1 MVGYSQWELLK
12 YRFFILGAGKDVRTN
27 AIFFAGT
34 ALDAL
39 IMTGYSLTSLFDTKA
54 KTENFGLESINLKIQ
69 PGSLNKMTSRL
80 PDSAKAKYYPASMLY
95 PDGTWRNIDYRLR
108 GRNIWHWHLSK
119 PSLRLKLS
127 KKNPINLQRHIN
139 MVNPE
144 DRGAISNIAAE
155 ALAAKLGV
163 LTPITTFTTLYIDGE
178 YKGLYHQTTRE
189 DEEFL
194 RLAGRMP
201 GPLFIGDHL
210 GKVWEAQRFENAGDL
225 DVLRYIQPV
234 EQLVEIIY
242 SPDSPKRYQKLWEI
256 ISLEK
261 LAAWQASINLVGSI
275 HADYHHN
282 HLFYFDP
289 ALGQLEPVLS
299 DANGHGLQTWDKNFA
314 RFWFREHS
322 NYEIGLNQRIQP
334 LSNVA
339 FRDPIFLHKRN
350 QLLFAALNS
359 FGSENEQNNLLR
371 GYYEQIDEAMR
382 ADRKKSSLEPGF
394 TGWFR
399 FPYGNWLYE
408 RAKKDVSIWI
418 EKRNEFLHQEL
429 DKSSVSYSLE
439 KDVNRNIRLTVE
451 VDGVSATNFHISTI
465 PGKVFAQHKLSWNS
479 KAVLTNGLE
488 ILYPGLAEM
497 DDESCPRSRR
507 SHPFCLK
514 PSPQIYLFSVQMKDE
529 VQLSEL
535 LSAAF
540 TNSVTGLKI
549 KPTKKRRNEI
559 AGSKNPFV
567 LHAWELN
574 NAEPQVVTL
583 GPGLVTLTE
592 DLMIRSQ
599 DILFVKPGT
608 RLALAGGISI
618 ASKGKVIFA
627 GTEASPIKVEPI
639 VEDDPWGA
647 IIIHGKGAKDSAIRY
662 TSFSGGST
670 AQKFNVKYS
679 GMVSA
684 HDVENIDIENS
695 TFTKNHLADDL
706 IHIVY
711 GKANLKGLELSDCY
725 ADCIDLDYVDSV
737 VEGVT
742 IKNAGNDGIDL
753 MASRVNLDRI
763 SIKEASD
770 KGISIGEGSIVKLSN
785 GKFTKSSIGVA
796 VKDLSELN
804 ISDSV
809 FTGNKIGIS
818 IYKKNWRYG
827 KPGKVSSE
835 RLEFSENRVDL
846 EIEKDGFFYSPKTLA
861 MRIVG
866 DGEVTSLESLRK

>member
-1 MVGYSQWELLK
+1 MVGSNQWELLK
-12 YRFFILGAGKDVRTN
+12 YRFFILGAAKDVKTN
-27 AIFFAGT
+27 VIYIAAT

-39 IMTGYSLTSLFDTKA
+39 IMTGYSLTSLFDTKT
-54 KTENFGLESINLKIQ
+54 KTENFGLDSINLEVQ
-69 PGSLNKMTSRL
+69 LGSLDKMVSRL

-95 PDGTWRNIDYRLR
+95 PDGTWKNIDYRLR

-119 PSLRLKLS
+119 PSLRLKLP
-127 KKNPINLQRHIN
+127 KKYPINLQRHIN

-155 ALAAKLGV
+155 ALATKLGV
-163 LTPITTFTTLYIDGE
+163 LTPITKFTTLYIDGE

-201 GPLFIGDHL
+201 GPLFIGDGL
-210 GKVWEAQRFENAGDL
+210 GKVWRALEFKNVGDL
-225 DVLRYIQPV
+225 DTLQYIQPI
-234 EQLVEIIY
+234 ENLIEIIY
-242 SPDSPKRYQKLWEI
+242 SLNSPDRHQKLWEI
-256 ISLEK
+256 MSLEK

-275 HADYHHN
+275 HTDYLHN
-282 HLFYFDP
+282 HLYYFDP
-289 ALGQLEPVLS
+289 TLGQLEPVLS
-299 DANGHGLQTWDKNFA
+299 DANGHGLLTWDNHFA

-322 NYEIGLNQRIQP
+322 NYEIGLNQRMHP
-334 LSNVA
+334 LSNAA
-339 FRDPIFLHKRN
+339 FRDPIFMHKRN
-350 QLLFAALNS
+350 QLLFTALNS
-359 FGSENEQNNLLR
+359 FGSENEQNKLLR
-371 GYYEQIDEAMR
+371 DYYEQIDEAMR
-382 ADRKKSSLEPGF
+382 ADRKKSSLEAGF
-394 TGWFR
+394 IGWFR

-429 DKSSVSYSLE
+429 DKSIVSYSLE
-439 KDVNRNIRLTVE
+439 KDIKRNIRLTVE
-451 VDGVSATNFHISTI
+451 VDGVSATNFDISTI

-479 KAVLTNGLE
+479 KPVLTNGLE
-488 ILYPGLAEM
+488 ILYPGLAEI
-497 DDESCPRSRR
+497 DDETCPRTHG

-529 VQLSEL
+529 IQLSEL

-540 TNSVTGLKI
+540 SNAVTGLKI

-559 AGSKNPFV
+559 TGSKNPFV

-574 NAEPQVVTL
+574 NAVPQVVTL
-583 GPGLVTLTE
+583 GPGPVTLTE
-592 DLMIRSQ
+592 DLMIRPQ
-599 DILFVKPGT
+599 DILFVRPGT

-627 GTEASPIKVEPI
+627 GNEASPIKVEPI
-639 VEDDPWGA
+639 IEDDPWGA
-647 IIIHGKGAKDSAIRY
+647 IIIHGKGAKDSSIRY

-695 TFTKNHLADDL
+695 AFTKNHLSDDL

-711 GKANLKGLELSDCY
+711 GKANLNGLELSDCY

-737 VEGVT
+737 VEGIT
-742 IKNAGNDGIDL
+742 IKNAGNDGLDL
-753 MASRVNLDRI
+753 MASRVNIERI
-763 SIKEASD
+763 SIEEASD
-770 KGISIGEGSIVKLSN
+770 KGISIGEGSAVTLSN

-804 ISDSV
+804 ISDSE
-809 FTGNKIGIS
+809 FAGNKIGIS

-827 KPGKVSSE
+827 KPGKVFSE
-835 RLEFSENRVDL
+835 RLEFFENRVDL
-846 EIEKDGFFYSPKTLA
+846 EIEKDGFFYSAKTLP

-866 DGEVTSLESLRK
+866 DGEVTIQNR